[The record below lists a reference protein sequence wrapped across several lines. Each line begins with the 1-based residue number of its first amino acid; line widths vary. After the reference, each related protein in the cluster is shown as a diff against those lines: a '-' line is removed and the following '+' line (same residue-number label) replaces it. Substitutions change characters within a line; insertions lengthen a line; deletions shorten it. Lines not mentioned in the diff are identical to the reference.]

1 MDGKT
6 NVNGQAQFAAI
17 FAPVLSE
24 QMRKAGVGEL
34 LPGASPEDAAAWIA
48 GAVVVLPLH
57 FEGALAGEC
66 YLVAGA
72 DDARAL
78 AGDGGDAK
86 LLLNAALQA
95 GSEPLAAALFA
106 HFGTV
111 RIVAGEEAPLPESA
125 ETVAWLSC
133 TAGSGA
139 SVTLALFADGEFERG
154 LGRLARVR
162 AAAEASGI
170 KGGNLGLVMDVE
182 LNVALRF
189 GQRQLSLREVMD
201 LTSGSVVELDREVD
215 EPVELILDG
224 RVIARGEAVIVDGNY
239 GVRVTEVLHPVVF

>member
-1 MDGKT
+1 MEVKG
-6 NVNGQAQFAAI
+6 NVEGYAQFAVI
-17 FAPVLSE
+17 LAPVLGE
-24 QMRKAGVGEL
+24 GFRKAGVDVGEL
-34 LPGASPEDAAAWIA
+34 TPTPSGSALTGTGVA
-48 GAVVVLPLH
+48 LPLR

-66 YLVAGA
+66 IVAL
-72 DDARAL
+72 DEKSARGI
-78 AGDGGDAK
+78 AGEGGDAK
-86 LLLNAALQA
+86 QVLASALQA
-95 GSEPLAAALFA
+95 AAELVVAALFA
-106 HFGTV
+106 HYGTV
-111 RIVAGEEAPLPESA
+111 RVLLGEEELPAEDAAPA
-125 ETVAWLSC
+125 AWLSGA
-133 TAGSGA
+133 TAEGIPIA
-139 SVTLALFADGEFERG
+139 IALFADGELARG

-170 KGGNLGLVMDVE
+170 TGGNLGLVMDVE

-224 RVIARGEAVIVDGNY
+224 KVIARGEAVIVDGNY